1 MNNKNDHDIYII
13 PPNFIETGTILGGMF
28 KIRNA
33 IEAGILA
40 VAIGVPVFLFV
51 PMGLTARIILS
62 QGLIANLGKAT
73 EQDAAEPDG
82 TPVLFAYS
90 CDLPR
95 IVRFNTSLELT
106 GRTGTL
112 ICFDFQ
118 ADTLRRFCGDR
129 VRFQTIDFEKFE
141 GRFFP

>member
-51 PMGLTARIILS
+51 PMGLTARITVAGGLAEKISLS
-62 QGLIANLGKAT
+62 TDDYEVSNISLK
-73 EQDAAEPDG
+73 
-82 TPVLFAYS
+82 
-90 CDLPR
+90 
-95 IVRFNTSLELT
+95 FNVV
-106 GRTGTL
+106 
-112 ICFDFQ
+112 
-118 ADTLRRFCGDR
+118 GDR
-129 VRFQTIDFEKFE
+129 VEYIFYCDVDFYS
-141 GRFFP
+141 RVTRSLV